1 MKTGIFYGSDTGDTE
16 DVAKIMASI
25 IGVDEVDLCDIGE
38 ASVEDFD
45 KYERIIIG
53 LSTWYDGELQ
63 SDWEDFFPNLDDI
76 DFTGKTVAIFGLG
89 DQEGYGTWFVDGI
102 GIVYDK
108 IMEKGAKVVG
118 EWATDG
124 YDFDESKAVKNGKFV
139 GLAIDED
146 NQTHQTE
153 ERINKWLKQISG
165 DFDFQIL

>member
-1 MKTGIFYGSDTGDTE
+1 MKTGIFYGSDTGYTE

-153 ERINKWLKQISG
+153 ERVNKWLKQISG

>member
-63 SDWEDFFPNLDDI
+63 SDWEYFFPNLDDI

>member
-63 SDWEDFFPNLDDI
+63 SDWEYFFPNLDDI

-153 ERINKWLKQISG
+153 ERVNKWLKQISG

>member
-153 ERINKWLKQISG
+153 ERVNKWLKQISG